1 MTNQEILRIAMEQ
14 SARDLGCGAADFLAE
29 ENRVLPWRLG
39 PEAKKYYKKSTSG
52 ILLSYGSGIV
62 AAVHEKLCMAV
73 AEYLRGREWYY
84 ALGTPDLY
92 RLNECLAAAGQEVA
106 FLSEYYLPRL
116 ERLSLQP
123 CAYELRVLYPADFA
137 ELYRPAWSNALCAE
151 RRALDVLGVGAY
163 DGDRLVGLAGCSA
176 DAPQMWQIGVD
187 VLPAYRRRGVAAAL
201 TSHLAQEILRR
212 GKVPF
217 YCTAWANVPSARN
230 AVTCGFL
237 PAWVEMSIRPQKNR
251 A

>member
-62 AAVHEKLCMAV
+62 AAVHGELCAAV
-73 AEYLRGREWYY
+73 AEYLRGREWYH
-84 ALGTPDLY
+84 AFGTPDLY
-92 RLNECLAAAGQEVA
+92 RLNEYLAVAGQEVA

-163 DGDRLVGLAGCSA
+163 DGDRLVG
-176 DAPQMWQIGVD
+176 PD
-187 VLPAYRRRGVAAAL
+187 VRPTHRR
-201 TSHLAQEILRR
+201 
-212 GKVPF
+212 
-217 YCTAWANVPSARN
+217 
-230 AVTCGFL
+230 CG
-237 PAWVEMSIRPQKNR
+237 R
-251 A
+251 

>member
-14 SARDLGCGAADFLAE
+14 SARDLGCSAADFLAE
-29 ENRVLPWRLG
+29 ENRVFPWRLG
-39 PEAKKYYKKSTSG
+39 PEAKKYYKESTSG

-73 AEYLRGREWYY
+73 AEYL
-84 ALGTPDLY
+84 
-92 RLNECLAAAGQEVA
+92 A

-163 DGDRLVGLAGCSA
+163 DGDRLVGLVGCSA

-217 YCTAWANVPSARN
+217 YCTTWANVPSARN